1 MENTPNSPTPSMA
14 SPEDND
20 GILRPPPLTT
30 ILDNESNIKSDL
42 NFTLRITE
50 KLTEKN
56 YHLWRQQVEPY
67 VNAHGLDDLLLSPA
81 PPPMFLNDGDRA
93 SATLN
98 PRYRKWRR
106 QDQMLLSWL
115 QTTLS
120 SEISGSS
127 YELWGKIVSYFQKQ
141 LRAKAR
147 QLRIELRTTTLEN
160 RTVKEYLLRIRLL
173 VDKFASIGDPLPLSQ
188 HIDIILEGP
197 PSEFN
202 SVISVV
208 ESKFESMEMDEV
220 EALLLAHE
228 TRLENKTFV
237 MM

>member
-1 MENTPNSPTPSMA
+1 
-14 SPEDND
+14 
-20 GILRPPPLTT
+20 
-30 ILDNESNIKSDL
+30 
-42 NFTLRITE
+42 
-50 KLTEKN
+50 
-56 YHLWRQQVEPY
+56 V
-67 VNAHGLDDLLLSPA
+67 
-81 PPPMFLNDGDRA
+81 
-93 SATLN
+93 
-98 PRYRKWRR
+98 
-106 QDQMLLSWL
+106 
-115 QTTLS
+115 
-120 SEISGSS
+120 
-127 YELWGKIVSYFQKQ
+127 
-141 LRAKAR
+141 RAKAR
-147 QLRIELRTTTLEN
+147 QLRVELRTTTLEN
-160 RTVKEYLLRIRLL
+160 RSVKEYLLRIRLL